1 MSTLSSDEDL
11 YLADDDRPAAPA
23 RPPTVLIADDDPG
36 MVKALSGRCSKL
48 GFNVI
53 TAADGL
59 QAIIKAKR
67 GHPDVTI
74 VDINM
79 PEVDGFEV
87 CRWLL
92 SPQRPSSEVIVLTGM
107 KDDEIYDRCDAIGVH
122 YVPKTSRT
130 WDTIHSILDDLFHG
144 PMTQRAAGD
153 EMTPMRVAPPRMP
166 VPGARVLVV
175 DDDPDMLAVLVNR
188 IRKLGASVFVASN
201 GIEAYR
207 VAVRERPH
215 LVIADYAMPDAGGHY
230 LMWRMHADA
239 ELARVPIFLVT
250 GLEFGTDST
259 GLTEDDLVGPGRAAR
274 LFRKPY
280 NTEQLLEAVREQCDL
295 PAAGRTAR

>member
-1 MSTLSSDEDL
+1 MSTLSSDDD
-11 YLADDDRPAAPA
+11 ADFDDAIEVEQSEPAHQ
-23 RPPTVLIADDDPG
+23 RTILIADDDPG
-36 MVKALSGRCSKL
+36 MVRALSDRCAKL
-48 GFNVI
+48 GLDVI

-67 GHPDVTI
+67 SRPDVTI

-122 YVPKTSRT
+122 YVAKSTRT
-130 WDTIHSILDDLFHG
+130 WETIRAILAEMFDG
-144 PMTQRAAGD
+144 PIRTTSD
-153 EMTPMRVAPPRMP
+153 APPLRITPPKMP
-166 VPGARVLVV
+166 VPGTRVLVV
-175 DDDPDMLAVLVNR
+175 DDDPDMLAVLGNR
-188 IRKLGASVFVASN
+188 IRKLGASVFFASN

-207 VAVRERPH
+207 LAVRERPH
-215 LVIADYAMPDAGGHY
+215 LIIADYAMPEAGGHY
-230 LMWRMHADA
+230 LMWRMKADPS
-239 ELARVPIFLVT
+239 LTNVPIFLVT
-250 GLEFGTDST
+250 GLQFGTDST

-274 LFRKPY
+274 LFRKPF
-280 NTEQLLEAVREQCDL
+280 NTEQLLEAIREQCDL
-295 PAAGRTAR
+295 PARADAQ